1 MRRLIIAG
9 VAVLTCSSTPGQ
21 TPEKALSFDVATI
34 KPFVPQP
41 GRGGGRLFFFGGSR
55 GGPGTSDPG
64 RIQYPMITLK
74 DLLMTAY
81 DVKDFQISGPSWL
94 NEERFVIEATM
105 PPETTKQQF
114 HVMLQNLMADRFKM
128 TIHRETKELPMYT
141 MVVGKNGPKLT
152 ESPQISAEE
161 EAKDPTPPPLPAGRG
176 PMKMGPDGFPNLPL
190 PSGGRGGLF
199 TIMTPFGAR
208 LVGQRQTMQNLAERL
223 SSVLTK
229 PVTDAT
235 ALTPKFDF
243 TLTYSMDGLNNQMK
257 LPAPPPPGEGGR
269 GPREMPDVEPPQ
281 NIFAAIQSQLGLKLE
296 PKRGP
301 VDLLVV
307 DHAEKTP
314 TEN

>member
-1 MRRLIIAG
+1 MRRFIMTGA
-9 VAVLTCSSTPGQ
+9 VVLTCSLTQGQ
-21 TPEKALSFDVATI
+21 SPEKTLTFDAVTI

-41 GRGGGRLFFFGGSR
+41 GRSGERLFFFGGSR
-55 GGPGTSDPG
+55 GGPGSSDPG
-64 RIQYPMITLK
+64 RIQYPAITLQN
-74 DLLMTAY
+74 LMMTAY
-81 DVKDFQISGPSWL
+81 DVKDFQISGPTWL
-94 NEERFVIEATM
+94 STERFEIQATM
-105 PPETTKQQF
+105 PPETTKEQF
-114 HVMLQNLMADRFKM
+114 HIMLQNLLAERFKM

-141 MVVGKNGPKLT
+141 MVVGKSGPKLT
-152 ESPQISAEE
+152 ESPKISAEE
-161 EAKDPTPPPLPAGRG
+161 EAKDPILPPLPAGRG

-208 LVGQRQTMQNLAERL
+208 LVGQRQTMQNLADRL
-223 SSVLTK
+223 SSILSK

-243 TLTYSMDGLNNQMK
+243 TLTYSTDGLNNQMM
-257 LPAPPPPGEGGR
+257 LPPGESGR

-296 PKRGP
+296 PKKGP
-301 VDLLVV
+301 VDFLVV